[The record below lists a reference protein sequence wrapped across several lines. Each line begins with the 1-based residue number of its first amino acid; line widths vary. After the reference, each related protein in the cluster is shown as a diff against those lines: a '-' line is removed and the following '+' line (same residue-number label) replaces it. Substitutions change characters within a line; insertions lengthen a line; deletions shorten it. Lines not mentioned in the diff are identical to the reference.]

1 MKELEKELAKVLSGL
16 HAADNYL
23 REDLDA
29 ICDDTM
35 REYAEDALDRVNAS
49 IKEAEKL
56 LEEVR
61 TKSNREMACDL
72 LREEGFFYI
81 TSVHRDDLEA
91 VEFDVSEVSD
101 DQMERLAKQ
110 MRNDYCAQMFHESME
125 ILAENLG
132 FPKKEDDEYE
142 DE

>member
-1 MKELEKELAKVLSGL
+1 MKELEKKLAKVLNGL

-35 REYAEDALDRVNAS
+35 REYAEDALDRVDAS
-49 IKEAEKL
+49 IKDAEKL

-72 LREEGFFYI
+72 LIEDGIFFITGVSREDIESRGFDTTGLSDAQMSRFADKMADSY
-81 TSVHRDDLEA
+81 
-91 VEFDVSEVSD
+91 VENYFWDSIDGLAYAYGLPVKEVSE
-101 DQMERLAKQ
+101 E
-110 MRNDYCAQMFHESME
+110 
-125 ILAENLG
+125 
-132 FPKKEDDEYE
+132 
-142 DE
+142 

>member
-1 MKELEKELAKVLSGL
+1 MKDLEKKLAKVLNGL

-29 ICDDTM
+29 ICDDMM
-35 REYAEDALDRVNAS
+35 REYAEDALDRVDAS

-72 LREEGFFYI
+72 LREDGIFFITGVSREDIDSRGFD
-81 TSVHRDDLEA
+81 TSGL
-91 VEFDVSEVSD
+91 SE
-101 DQMERLAKQ
+101 
-110 MRNDYCAQMFHESME
+110 AQMSRFADKMADSYVENYYWDS
-125 ILAENLG
+125 IDGLAYAYSLPVKENSEG
-132 FPKKEDDEYE
+132 
-142 DE
+142 

>member
-1 MKELEKELAKVLSGL
+1 MKDLEKKLAKVLNGL

-35 REYAEDALDRVNAS
+35 REYAEDALDRVDAS

-72 LREEGFFYI
+72 LREDGIFFITGVSREDIDSRGFD
-81 TSVHRDDLEA
+81 TSGL
-91 VEFDVSEVSD
+91 SD
-101 DQMERLAKQ
+101 
-110 MRNDYCAQMFHESME
+110 AQMSRFADKMADSYVENYYWDS
-125 ILAENLG
+125 IDGLAYAYSLPVKENSEG
-132 FPKKEDDEYE
+132 
-142 DE
+142 

>member
-1 MKELEKELAKVLSGL
+1 MKDLEKKLAKVLNGL

-35 REYAEDALDRVNAS
+35 REYAEDALDRVDAS

-72 LREEGFFYI
+72 LREDGIFFITGVSREDIDSRGFD
-81 TSVHRDDLEA
+81 TSGL
-91 VEFDVSEVSD
+91 SE
-101 DQMERLAKQ
+101 
-110 MRNDYCAQMFHESME
+110 AQMSRFADKMADSYVENYYWDS
-125 ILAENLG
+125 IDGLAYAYSLPVKENSEG
-132 FPKKEDDEYE
+132 
-142 DE
+142 

>member
-1 MKELEKELAKVLSGL
+1 MKDLEKKLAKVLNGL

-29 ICDDTM
+29 ICDNTM
-35 REYAEDALDRVNAS
+35 REYAEDALDRVDAS

-72 LREEGFFYI
+72 LREDGIFFITGVSREDIDSRGFD
-81 TSVHRDDLEA
+81 TSGL
-91 VEFDVSEVSD
+91 SD
-101 DQMERLAKQ
+101 
-110 MRNDYCAQMFHESME
+110 AQMSRFADKMADSYVENYYWDS
-125 ILAENLG
+125 IDGLAYAYSLPVKENSEG
-132 FPKKEDDEYE
+132 
-142 DE
+142 

>member
-1 MKELEKELAKVLSGL
+1 MEKELEKILKGL
-16 HAADNYL
+16 YAADNYL

-35 REYAEDALDRVNAS
+35 REYAEDALDRVNVS

-72 LREEGFFYI
+72 LREDGVFFITGVSREDIESRGFD
-81 TSVHRDDLEA
+81 TTGL
-91 VEFDVSEVSD
+91 SD
-101 DQMERLAKQ
+101 
-110 MRNDYCAQMFHESME
+110 AQMSRFADKMADCYVENYFWDS
-125 ILAENLG
+125 IDGLACAYGL
-132 FPKKEDDEYE
+132 PAKETAE
-142 DE
+142 